1 MTDHADNPI
10 VRLWHAAWLVRDPD
24 TLATLVADPYVR
36 HGREGTTRM
45 APTEFAAQVVKSLGH
60 LKGTELSVDDLA
72 TVGDMV
78 YGRVRMKG
86 IDLGTGNPVT
96 ISWLGHFRIE
106 NGVVAESWML
116 HQTDLDW
123 E

>member
-1 MTDHADNPI
+1 MTNHADNPI
-10 VRLWHAAWLVRDPD
+10 VRLWNAAWLVRDPD

-45 APTEFAAQVVKSLGH
+45 SPTEFADQVVKALSH
-60 LKGTELSVDDLA
+60 LKGTELLVDDLA

-78 YGRVRMKG
+78 YGRVRMRG
-86 IDLGTGNPVT
+86 IDLDTGSPMT

-106 NGVVAESWML
+106 SGVVAESWML